1 MKTKINIEQWARREQ
16 YNFFKQYEEP
26 FWGATVEIDCTA
38 AYRLCKEKNYSFFF
52 YYLHKTLLASNQVE
66 NFRYRLSG
74 DEVFLFSE
82 NHVSATINRDDDTF
96 GFSFIRFQENFEA
109 FTEGAKM
116 EVERVR
122 NSAKL
127 FPPELLENVIHF
139 SSLPW
144 LHFTSLSHARSFKV
158 ADSCPKI
165 SVGKMKME
173 NNCCKMPIS
182 VHLHHAL
189 ADGLH
194 LGRFVEI
201 FEDMMNSNNL

>member
-74 DEVFLFSE
+74 DEVYLFSE

-96 GFSFIRFQENFEA
+96 GFSFIR
-109 FTEGAKM
+109 
-116 EVERVR
+116 
-122 NSAKL
+122 
-127 FPPELLENVIHF
+127 
-139 SSLPW
+139 SLPSAY
-144 LHFTSLSHARSFKV
+144 TQYNK
-158 ADSCPKI
+158 
-165 SVGKMKME
+165 KMQ
-173 NNCCKMPIS
+173 
-182 VHLHHAL
+182 
-189 ADGLH
+189 
-194 LGRFVEI
+194 
-201 FEDMMNSNNL
+201 NLIN